1 MENSSEETLK
11 SKRGFKRG
19 FDHSCGRRVCRDGNR
34 IVLLR
39 AEVKG
44 ES

>member
-1 MENSSEETLK
+1 MENSSEET
-11 SKRGFKRG
+11 RIQTR
-19 FDHSCGRRVCRDGNR
+19 FDHSCGRRVCRNGSR

-44 ES
+44 EL